1 MRAAPNDEPPPDD
14 AGAPQTLTVWTLP
27 FDLYSRKAKCC
38 SIWPR
43 SWMLNFDGTCVQGN
57 DGGDT
62 HIDELRYA
70 FDFSLPVGT
79 PILAAADGI
88 VVATVDCHRAG
99 DRGTKEMRIKA
110 NYVALR
116 HDCGMYT
123 RYYHLCHKG
132 VCVNVGERVHRGM
145 QIGLSGNTGFSGGPH
160 LHFDAVDVL
169 ATETATLAL
178 DIEGAPARPL
188 ECAAASFSAALPL
201 QQAPLRA
208 RPVWADPPTASDP
221 SLRNAAEAAGA
232 IVLIMRCPDVDFID
246 KARRA
251 EAAGAVAVIV
261 VGDLGVAAPF
271 TMGMPK
277 KETVRRVGI
286 PALMVTHA
294 VGAVIREAV
303 DDASRRALGGEG
315 EAAAHAAHAAH
326 APGPTL
332 VLQRSPFFRPRPS
345 TKISTVDDNALAV
358 AKAAAV
364 AGNPTAAQ
372 PSLKEV
378 SEFVPLTQPVRF
390 QWPGHS
396 ESYLP
401 RAGQR
406 PPKVVQQAGSRI
418 ATDGAVFIRGA
429 PHVPQ
434 RKADI

>member
-1 MRAAPNDEPPPDD
+1 MLTARTEEPPADLPL
-14 AGAPQTLTVWTLP
+14 GASRALTAWTLP
-27 FDLYSRKAKCC
+27 FDLYSRKAKGC

-43 SWMLNFDGTCVQGN
+43 SWLLNFDGTCVQGN

-145 QIGLSGNTGFSGGPH
+145 QVGLSGNTGFSGGPH

-178 DIEGAPARPL
+178 EIEGAPARPL

-201 QQAPLRA
+201 LQAPLRA

-294 VGAVIREAV
+294 VGTVIREAV

-332 VLQRSPFFRPRPS
+332 VLERSPFFRPRPS

-358 AKAAAV
+358 AKAAAA
-364 AGNPTAAQ
+364 AGNPAAAQ
-372 PSLKEV
+372 PNLKEV

-396 ESYLP
+396 DSYLP

-406 PPKVVQQAGSRI
+406 PPKVVQQAGTRI
-418 ATDGAVFIRGA
+418 N
-429 PHVPQ
+429 
-434 RKADI
+434 

>member
-1 MRAAPNDEPPPDD
+1 MPNFLRAAPNDEPPPDD
-14 AGAPQTLTVWTLP
+14 DGAPQTLTVWTLP

-145 QIGLSGNTGFSGGPH
+145 QIGLSGNTGYSGGPH

-178 DIEGAPARPL
+178 EIEGAPARPL

-232 IVLIMRCPDVDFID
+232 IVLIMRCPD
-246 KARRA
+246 
-251 EAAGAVAVIV
+251 
-261 VGDLGVAAPF
+261 
-271 TMGMPK
+271 
-277 KETVRRVGI
+277 
-286 PALMVTHA
+286 
-294 VGAVIREAV
+294 
-303 DDASRRALGGEG
+303 G

-358 AKAAAV
+358 AKAAAA

-429 PHVPQ
+429 PHVPH